1 MTYPPP
7 EYRVTDPGAAIA
19 LMREHPFAHVI
30 TAHRGLC
37 VTRLP
42 VLVDVEDGRAVR
54 LRGHFDARNPQAA
67 DLDRAPLLVAFS
79 GAAAYVSPNWRA
91 DKTRGGTYDY
101 EEVQVHGRA
110 RAVRD
115 LSFFTQL
122 IDDLSMLLEPQHA
135 EIGDYPI
142 WQTPM
147 AERCHLERQLA
158 LVTPFVVDIERVET
172 IAKLHQNFS
181 DADRLSVAEHLSR
194 SRRDEVR
201 AVAAKI
207 RAACRGDR
215 A

>member
-1 MTYPPP
+1 MVYPPP

-30 TAHRGLC
+30 TAQRELC

-42 VLVDVEDGRAVR
+42 VLADVEDGCAVR

-67 DLDRAPLLVAFS
+67 ELDGAPVLVAFS

-91 DKTRGGTYDY
+91 NKTRGGTYDY

-110 RAVRD
+110 RLVRD
-115 LSFFTQL
+115 LAFFTQL
-122 IDDLSMLLEPQHA
+122 IDDLSMLLEQQHT
-135 EIGDYPI
+135 EIGDYPT

-147 AERCHLERQLA
+147 APRGHLERQVA
-158 LVTPFVVDIERVET
+158 LVVPFVVEIDRIDA
-172 IAKLHQNFS
+172 ISKLHQNFP

-201 AVAAKI
+201 AIAAKI
-207 RAACRGDR
+207 RAGVQT
-215 A
+215 

>member
-1 MTYPPP
+1 MTYPPS

-30 TAHRGLC
+30 TAHRKLC

-42 VLVDVEDGRAVR
+42 VLADVEGGRAVR

-67 DLDRAPLLVAFS
+67 ELDGAPVLVAFS
-79 GAAAYVSPNWRA
+79 GPAAYVSPNWRA

-110 RAVRD
+110 HARRD
-115 LSFFTQL
+115 LAFFTQL
-122 IDDLSMLLEPQHA
+122 VDDLSLLLEPQHA
-135 EIGDYPI
+135 EIGDYPT
-142 WQTPM
+142 WQTAM
-147 AERCHLERQLA
+147 APQGHLERQVA
-158 LVTPFVVDIERVET
+158 LVTPFLVEIDRIDA
-172 IAKLHQNFS
+172 IAKLHQNFT

-207 RAACRGDR
+207 RAAR
-215 A
+215 